1 MTKSNGATLYQRI
14 EHWLRAR
21 VLEGQEGDAL
31 PSETELATQFGV
43 SRMTAR
49 QAIQNLAAEGLVRR
63 MRGSGTFIAPKPLHR
78 HSGPLMSYTLD
89 MKRRGMF
96 ASSSLLSAQLRLSTE
111 AEALSLRLDPG
122 GRVVAID
129 RVRLADGTPMAI
141 DYCCLTPDLVPV
153 LASDLEGGSLHQAL
167 RELGREP
174 TVALSWISA
183 RLASTQESKLLR
195 MPARAAVLVERRIIS
210 DQEGQP
216 IEYTTSIF
224 NAGRYVIDAVFTLTQ
239 AVSVPLTANP
249 DGASAA
255 TSRAAASS
263 GRARHSK
270 RHAATERRR
279 RGRADKAALG

>member
-1 MTKSNGATLYQRI
+1 MTEPNRATLYQKI

-31 PSETELATQFGV
+31 PSETDLASQFGV

-89 MKRRGMF
+89 MRRRGMS
-96 ASSSLLSAQLRLSTE
+96 ASSELIGAQLRLSTE
-111 AEALSLRLDPG
+111 AEALALRLEPG

-141 DYCCLTPDLVPV
+141 DHACLTPDCATV
-153 LASDLEGGSLHQAL
+153 LAKDLEGGSLHENL
-167 RELGREP
+167 RQLGREP

-183 RLASTQESKLLR
+183 RTATAAEAKLLHLPPR
-195 MPARAAVLVERRIIS
+195 SAVLVERRIIS
-210 DQEGQP
+210 DQNGQP
-216 IEYTTSIF
+216 MEYTTSIF
-224 NAGRYVIDAVFTLTQ
+224 NAGRYVIDAVFTL
-239 AVSVPLTANP
+239 AH
-249 DGASAA
+249 
-255 TSRAAASS
+255 AASTPLGGPDSVGAGAAFGGS
-263 GRARHSK
+263 GGT
-270 RHAATERRR
+270 HAATERRR
-279 RGRADKAALG
+279 RRKAEKAPAG

>member
-1 MTKSNGATLYQRI
+1 MSDPTRATLYQKI

-31 PSETELATQFGV
+31 PSETDLAAQFGV

-63 MRGSGTFIAPKPLHR
+63 LRGSGTFIAPKPLHR

-89 MKRRGMF
+89 MRRRGMS
-96 ASSSLLSAQLRLSTE
+96 ASSQLITAQLRASTE
-111 AEALSLRLDPG
+111 AEALALRLGPG

-141 DYCCLTPDLVPV
+141 DHCSLTPDCASV
-153 LASDLEGGSLHQAL
+153 LASDLETGSLHEAL
-167 RELGREP
+167 RGLGRVP
-174 TVALSWISA
+174 TTALSWISA
-183 RLASTQESKLLR
+183 RVATATEAKQLHL
-195 MPARAAVLVERRIIS
+195 PARAAVLVERRIIS

-216 IEYTTSIF
+216 LEFTTSVF

-239 AVSVPLTANP
+239 ATSTAAGSDASGPLAGSASP
-249 DGASAA
+249 GAPA
-255 TSRAAASS
+255 T
-263 GRARHSK
+263 G
-270 RHAATERRR
+270 HAATERRR
-279 RGRADKAALG
+279 RRRDAAASAT